1 MSKSST
7 ILHVFALGALFVI
20 QAHAMTGESV
30 SGIRRAL
37 QTIDAK
43 EKAQPAIAD
52 HAFTFVF

>member
-7 ILHVFALGALFVI
+7 ILHVFALGALFVM

-30 SGIRRAL
+30 SGVRRAL

-43 EKAQPAIAD
+43 EKAQPAIAGR
-52 HAFTFVF
+52 AFTFDF